1 MANLTRWDPFG
12 EMLSLRDAMNQLFE
26 SSYVNPER
34 TGAAGTF
41 SMPLDL
47 GETNDAFIVDVVVPG
62 VKPEDLDISLED
74 NVLTI
79 SGETRQEQQ
88 TGDQQANYHRV
99 ERRYGRFSRAV
110 SLPTQVNADQI
121 RATLEH
127 GILHLEIPK
136 AEQVKP
142 RRITVNTGGG
152 QQDQL
157 VDVQAQG
164 GQNQA
169 QGGQSQGQ
177 GEQSRARGQ

>member
-1 MANLTRWDPFG
+1 MTNLSRWDPFG

-26 SSYVNPER
+26 SSYVNPAR
-34 TGAAGTF
+34 TSAAGTL

-47 GETNDAFIVDVVVPG
+47 RETNDAFIVDVVVPG
-62 VKPEDLDISLED
+62 VRPEDLDISLED

-88 TGDQQANYHRV
+88 TGEQQSNYHRV

-110 SLPTQVNADQI
+110 SLPTQVNADEV

-127 GILHLEIPK
+127 GVLHLEIPK

-142 RRITVNTGGG
+142 RKITVNTATG
-152 QQDQL
+152 QQGQL
-157 VDVQAQG
+157 VDVQS
-164 GQNQA
+164 
-169 QGGQSQGQ
+169 QGGQSQAQ